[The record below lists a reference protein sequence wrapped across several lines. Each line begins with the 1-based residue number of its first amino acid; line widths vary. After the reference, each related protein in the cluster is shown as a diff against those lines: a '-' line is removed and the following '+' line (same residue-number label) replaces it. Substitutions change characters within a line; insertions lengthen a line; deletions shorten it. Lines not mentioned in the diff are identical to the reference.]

1 MAKTARGR
9 LSWLWRGSPIGRK
22 GPRKANPK
30 YTRNKNK
37 NWSATDLRKL
47 RQLARDN
54 TPTRVIGLKLGRN
67 FGPRKGAARRHF
79 VTTDEQVTVRSAR
92 LAARWTPQALS
103 SRDFAR
109 AAGPAG
115 YTAAHDQPAIF
126 SAPRKRGTRGLSA
139 FHVRNRHEP
148 HHCLCL

>member
-1 MAKTARGR
+1 MAKTSRAR
-9 LSWLWRGSPIGRK
+9 LSWLWRSSPIGRK

-37 NWSATDLRKL
+37 NWSASDVRMLR
-47 RQLARDN
+47 RLARGN
-54 TPTRVIGLKLGRN
+54 TPTRVNRPEARPQRN
-67 FGPRKGAARRHF
+67 FGPRQGAARRHF
-79 VTTDEQVTVRSAR
+79 VTTDQQIAVRSAR

-109 AAGPAG
+109 AAGAAG

-126 SAPRKRGTRGLSA
+126 SAPRMRRTPGLSPLVKNPVDESA
-139 FHVRNRHEP
+139 NS
-148 HHCLCL
+148 